1 MAYMQFMLS
10 TIPSSGIGNMY
21 GYYGDWVPPPPQP
34 KVGINFTSAF
44 SFLLNVK
51 QTLELA
57 QALGQQSDVATLTSV
72 FVTQSASFN
81 KAFFDGKSYSSG
93 LQITYVL
100 PLYLGIVPADSHDAI
115 VANFLNQFVGSDRTH
130 VTSGIIGTK
139 FLLPVLSMVNR
150 SDLALEV
157 VQQMDYPSWGFMVFN
172 TLEPATTVW
181 ELWNA
186 HNGSAGMD
194 SRNHHMFS
202 SVSGWMMT
210 DMVGLTLPRHG
221 GEKGFKELEFHP
233 ARYLDLSDAS
243 VSFQHPMLVHFSWR
257 RDGGVQ
263 CAKSPESPQGLRV
276 SCGPTGG
283 VMDRVLFASFGNP
296 TGGCGRYRVGS
307 CHAPNSRML
316 VEKLC
321 TGKNTCVV
329 PTDEATWGGVCQ
341 GEESRWMVVSMQ
353 CKSGEEVSGDDFKFS
368 SISVNVSVPVGSVG
382 VVYLPAH
389 GKGQMGVWEG
399 QHQGVWSDRVFLGGG
414 VRGLQR
420 GEWVSEL
427 DAVKLSILPGHYSFT
442 VKGQSPLERRCV
454 DSEKQTVASAL
465 VGLHCHQGN
474 TISSVEWVSY
484 GNPITL
490 HGECLNHAFG
500 SCDAGS
506 GRSVVERLCLGR
518 ASCKVHE
525 SAFGSAP
532 CPMVTGKKRLVV
544 EYTCNR
550 RPAAVWS

>member
-1 MAYMQFMLS
+1 
-10 TIPSSGIGNMY
+10 
-21 GYYGDWVPPPPQP
+21 
-34 KVGINFTSAF
+34 
-44 SFLLNVK
+44 
-51 QTLELA
+51 
-57 QALGQQSDVATLTSV
+57 
-72 FVTQSASFN
+72 
-81 KAFFDGKSYSSG
+81 
-93 LQITYVL
+93 
-100 PLYLGIVPADSHDAI
+100 
-115 VANFLNQFVGSDRTH
+115 
-130 VTSGIIGTK
+130 
-139 FLLPVLSMVNR
+139 
-150 SDLALEV
+150 
-157 VQQMDYPSWGFMVFN
+157 
-172 TLEPATTVW
+172 
-181 ELWNA
+181 
-186 HNGSAGMD
+186 
-194 SRNHHMFS
+194 
-202 SVSGWMMT
+202 
-210 DMVGLTLPRHG
+210 
-221 GEKGFKELEFHP
+221 
-233 ARYLDLSDAS
+233 
-243 VSFQHPMLVHFSWR
+243 
-257 RDGGVQ
+257 
-263 CAKSPESPQGLRV
+263 
-276 SCGPTGG
+276 
-283 VMDRVLFASFGNP
+283 MDRVLFASFGNP